1 DSYAKVGQILHTETG
16 GFPKLALPGGVARLR
31 SNHKGMFKMK
41 KANMM
46 ISTLST
52 AILLSITSGYSSAEG
67 ICKGMEK
74 SSCATSTSCRWV
86 KGYERSDGR
95 SISGYC
101 RKLPGKKPQSTADNG
116 TNRKG

>member
-1 DSYAKVGQILHTETG
+1 
-16 GFPKLALPGGVARLR
+16 LPGFDPT
-31 SNHKGMFKMK
+31 NKGMFNMK

-46 ISTLST
+46 ISTLSA

-86 KGYERSDGR
+86 KGYKRSDGR
-95 SISGYC
+95 SIAGYC
-101 RKLPGKKPQSTADNG
+101 RKLPGKKVQSVTSKSD
-116 TNRKG
+116 TSKKG